1 MVSALIRQVTP
12 NDAGP
17 VTGIYNYYVQNTVI
31 TFEEEPV
38 ETAEMERRIR
48 TVGAAYPW
56 FVLEEPGAVLGYAY
70 ANKFKERSAYRYSA
84 EISIYLQNGLEG
96 SGLGT
101 RLMQRLLDEMKM
113 SGVHALIGGITL
125 PNERSVAL
133 HEKFGFEKTAHF
145 REVGFK
151 MNRWLDVG
159 YWELILK

>member
-1 MVSALIRQVTP
+1 MVSPLTRQVTP

-17 VTGIYNYYVQNTVI
+17 LAGIYNYYVQNTVV
-31 TFEEEPV
+31 TFEEEPL
-38 ETAEMERRIR
+38 ETAEMENRIR
-48 TVGAAYPW
+48 TVSAVYPW
-56 FVLEEPGAVLGYAY
+56 LVLEEAGELLGYAY
-70 ANKFKERSAYRYSA
+70 ANKFKDRVSYRYSA
-84 EISIYLQNGLEG
+84 EISIYLKNGMEG

-101 RLMQRLLDEMKM
+101 GLMRRLLDEIKG

-159 YWELILK
+159 YWELILQ